1 MSDYDP
7 FNDYEP
13 RRPATLEEDRPKRQS
28 SGRKRSGG
36 GVYNLVSLVFLA
48 ATAGMILLTVLLFLN
63 PAAAYNPFPPP
74 TDLPTPTLFHLPS
87 TVEAMTLIAVQTNLP
102 PTWTPSPTPT
112 AGPTETPLATITLT
126 PSPFATATG
135 VTQPPPVTN
144 TVAVFPFTLQDE
156 AVTYKANEN
165 EEECAWLSIAGQV
178 FDLDGNPVPGLPVQ
192 VTGDNFE
199 QIEFS
204 GTAEAF
210 GPSGYEVFLNQT
222 PIEAEFEVRLLNT
235 TGMPLSEPIVVRTLS
250 SCDRNVA
257 IVNFIQNH
265 EFSR

>member
-13 RRPATLEEDRPKRQS
+13 RRPATLEEDRPRRES
-28 SGRKRSGG
+28 PGRKESG
-36 GVYNLVSLVFLA
+36 GVYNLISLVFLA
-48 ATAGMILLTVLLFLN
+48 ATAGVILLSALLFLN
-63 PAAAYNPFPPP
+63 PTAAYNPFPPLSPQP
-74 TDLPTPTLFHLPS
+74 TVTLFHLPS
-87 TVEAMTLIAVQTNLP
+87 TVEAMTLEAVQTNLP

-112 AGPTETPLATITLT
+112 SGPSVTPMATITLT
-126 PSPFATATG
+126 PTPFATATG

-165 EEECAWLSIAGQV
+165 DEECAWLSIAGQV
-178 FDLDGNPVPGLPVQ
+178 FDLNGNPLPGLPVQ
-192 VTGDNFE
+192 VSGDNFE
-199 QIEFS
+199 QIEFT
-204 GTAEAF
+204 GTAEDF

-222 PIEAEFEVRLLNT
+222 PVEAEFEVRLLNT